1 MTTKTRI
8 VRIGN
13 SRGIRI
19 PKPLIEEAGLS
30 DEVEVRARQGSIV
43 ILPVA
48 GVRSG
53 WAEAAR
59 RLRNVNADR
68 LLDEP
73 SPTRFDEKEWAW

>member
-1 MTTKTRI
+1 MKTRL

-13 SRGIRI
+13 SRGVRF

-30 DEVEVRARQGSIV
+30 EEVEVRARRGSIV

-48 GVRSG
+48 GLRSG
-53 WAEAAR
+53 WAKAAKEIR
-59 RLRNVNADR
+59 ARGEDR

-73 SPTRFDEKEWAW
+73 LATRFDLEEWAW